1 MIFCKENY
9 NDIVKYYSNNII
21 KLEVTGDRLWQ
32 ITNIN
37 SQEVTLLDVDGFSVY
52 IDLSEEYQVNFP
64 LPRRAVYQCG
74 GRAWCVMRR
83 PAKQYNRGIHEQNTL
98 IRQLTVNG
106 WAGASFNLHTLQ
118 QFVDKPAYQDPNNLP
133 MEFESWA
140 ISPVFSIT
148 PSRIYAL
155 DKQIGMVD
163 IDNKRLTLTSSL
175 FTPELKQLFPSWSIV

>member
-9 NDIVKYYSNNII
+9 NDIVKYYNNNII

-32 ITNIN
+32 ITGIT
-37 SQEVTLLDVDGFSVY
+37 SYEVTLQDVDGFIVY
-52 IDLSEEYQVNFP
+52 IDLSEEYKVNFP

-74 GRAWCVMRR
+74 GRAWCVMRK

-98 IRQLTVNG
+98 LRQLSSN
-106 WAGASFNLHTLQ
+106 WLPASFNLYTLQ

-140 ISPVFSIT
+140 ISPVFSINH
-148 PSRIYAL
+148 SRIYAL
-155 DKQIGMVD
+155 DKQIGTVD
-163 IDNKRLTLTSSL
+163 VDKKKLSLTSSL
-175 FTPELKQLFPSWSIV
+175 FIPELKQLFPTWSIV